1 MKTRPQF
8 LTTIALAL
16 PLGLWAPPD
25 ATAQTNGQSRPV
37 QERLAHVIVRS
48 PEVATNGPVFYFPG
62 GTPREFMQAV
72 DKCYQVDWLS
82 IARIPEEM
90 ESVQLPTLRVPRYP
104 DGRAPSGLP
113 EVRDLVRLYNSLA
126 GREPKFGTLL
136 LEGDSTKPSAV
147 MLVPSEAGDPIRSQ
161 VRVKAFPIQG
171 IHRPDWKKL
180 EKDIDSAR
188 EEAVNYG
195 NIRRKGIA
203 TARLFEGQVSFHKD
217 TGLLVAVGS
226 EPYLEMVE
234 SIVAAHKANQSPVVE
249 NLVAPTNK

>member
-16 PLGLWAPPD
+16 PIGLWAQAVAP
-25 ATAQTNGQSRPV
+25 AQTNGQSNPV
-37 QERLAHVIVRS
+37 HQRLAHVIVRS
-48 PEVATNGPVFYFPG
+48 QEVATNGPVFYFPG

-104 DGRAPSGLP
+104 GGIAPSSLN

-203 TARLFEGQVSFHKD
+203 TARLFEGQVSFHED
-217 TGLLVAVGS
+217 TGLLLAVGS

-234 SIVAAHKANQSPVVE
+234 SIVAAHKANQRPVVE
-249 NLVAPTNK
+249 NLVPPTNK